1 MLIAYVEKL
10 KRIHNKFSMD
20 ETVLCYPHE
29 GNLQMKEGYDPA
41 VTNAEERYRPNY
53 IGVWEVDLNHRHTAN
68 EKVTG
73 T

>member
-1 MLIAYVEKL
+1 
-10 KRIHNKFSMD
+10 MD